1 MFWNIS
7 YQLNPTLFNLKKE
20 IQRLEQELEK
30 EKNKKRDNIKKYY
43 ILKTDK
49 RNIKRKLENVIGG

>member
-20 IQRLEQELEK
+20 IHRLEQELEK